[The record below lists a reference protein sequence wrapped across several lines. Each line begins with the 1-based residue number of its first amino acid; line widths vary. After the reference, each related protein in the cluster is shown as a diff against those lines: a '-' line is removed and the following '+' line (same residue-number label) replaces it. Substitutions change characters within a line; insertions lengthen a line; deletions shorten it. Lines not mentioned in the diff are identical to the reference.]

1 MYSFARDG
9 MIPGHRWLAKVSPTT
24 KVPTNALVVACSI
37 PLLICIMIYF
47 GSEQLLTQVT
57 SFAILGIY
65 VSFQAVVLAALRQR
79 LKGWKPAGP
88 FSLGSAGFIVNVL
101 ALAYGL
107 FAMYLLAK
115 PGTSATS
122 SPTGWFLSDL
132 AIIAGSGALY
142 LFIAQPDKKSDAPP
156 GMRSRSPNDFA
167 GCTPKRNPRASGAPG
182 FTAAGAPSAPGTPRS
197 ATRVHRGNQQPPPNK
212 PD

>member
-1 MYSFARDG
+1 
-9 MIPGHRWLAKVSPTT
+9 MI
-24 KVPTNALVVACSI
+24 VACSI

-47 GSEQLLTQVT
+47 GSEQLLAQVT

-88 FSLGSAGFIVNVL
+88 FSLGSAGFIINVL

-115 PGTSATS
+115 PGTSGDFFADWVVLI
-122 SPTGWFLSDL
+122 GL
-132 AIIAGSGALY
+132 AIVAGSGALY
-142 LFIAQPDKKSDAPP
+142 LFIAQPDKKSDAPT
-156 GMRSRSPNDFA
+156 GDAIEVAERLR
-167 GCTPKRNPRASGAPG
+167 G
-182 FTAAGAPSAPGTPRS
+182 
-197 ATRVHRGNQQPPPNK
+197 VHAK
-212 PD
+212 TSS